1 MNKAES
7 ILDFKADK
15 GTIQKGAISSL
26 LYHLLFK
33 LKGFVTIPI
42 ITYYLAPK
50 DMGIYNL
57 IIVTASLLMPLF
69 YMNLGDGPV
78 VYFVREKSKATI
90 QDMYNTVVNSS
101 LLFFTLYSIIFI
113 IIIINFFGDKQ
124 YLYYSIPVIFSMIL
138 FKLSSNIYVI
148 FLKTTTAV
156 KSKFFVEMIGAVLTI
171 LLLVIGFSW
180 DGMIYAVIASNI
192 VVGIYIYQLAKHEF
206 PLRIFIQKK
215 ILTNFL
221 KISIPLLP
229 VFFFSWVILSSDSYF
244 LLHYKGENFVGK
256 YAVIYGLSSVILILR
271 MTLNFFWFPLSSKL
285 WIENRENYKRVFGMI
300 FTTLSIGLLM
310 AVLIFELNSKV
321 FMQIFA
327 RSIEYRDS
335 YVIMGTIAL
344 AFGMMVL
351 ITLLTGPLYS
361 NKNTTSISVSYLAG
375 AILNCALN
383 FLLVPP
389 YGIWGAA
396 ISTVV
401 SYLLIILMMAYLN
414 YNIAK
419 FSFFDKRLIYVLIS
433 FVPVWFVISVI
444 REKVDILQLLMV
456 NVGMVSI
463 LGALIYFKVLRK
475 EEKEYFTSIF
485 NEFRLKKNIKHNQ

>member
-1 MNKAES
+1 
-7 ILDFKADK
+7 
-15 GTIQKGAISSL
+15 
-26 LYHLLFK
+26 
-33 LKGFVTIPI
+33 
-42 ITYYLAPK
+42 
-50 DMGIYNL
+50 
-57 IIVTASLLMPLF
+57 
-69 YMNLGDGPV
+69 
-78 VYFVREKSKATI
+78 
-90 QDMYNTVVNSS
+90 
-101 LLFFTLYSIIFI
+101 
-113 IIIINFFGDKQ
+113 
-124 YLYYSIPVIFSMIL
+124 
-138 FKLSSNIYVI
+138 
-148 FLKTTTAV
+148 
-156 KSKFFVEMIGAVLTI
+156 MIGAVLTI

-180 DGMIYAVIASNI
+180 DGMIYAVIVSNI

-256 YAVIYGLSSVILILR
+256 YAVIYGLSSIILILR

-285 WIENRENYKRVFGMI
+285 WIENRENYKRVFCMI

-310 AVLIFELNSKV
+310 VVLIFELNSKV

-344 AFGMMVL
+344 ALGMMVL

-361 NKNTTSISVSYLAG
+361 NKNTSSISVSYLVG

-396 ISTVV
+396 ISTAV
-401 SYLLIILMMAYLN
+401 SYLLIILAMAYFN

-419 FSFFDKRLIYVLIS
+419 FSFFDKRLIYVLI
-433 FVPVWFVISVI
+433 FFMPVWFIISII
-444 REKVDILQLLMV
+444 RERVDILQLLIV
-456 NVGMVSI
+456 NVAMVSS
-463 LGALIYFKVLRK
+463 LGTLIYFKILRK
-475 EEKEYFTSIF
+475 EEKEYFASIL
-485 NEFRLKKNIKHNQ
+485 NEFRLKKNIKHHQ